1 MVRWQV
7 LGPIS
12 PETAASLVA
21 QVGLSGRPSEPTP
34 GDAHPWRTL
43 FATGTDGRLRVP
55 DGSGADATA
64 VCLGST
70 DFTLSEPA
78 AVQLLA
84 SSNGTLRIW
93 ADGNLV
99 LHRTVPGTFQPDSD
113 RIEAELGKGPHRLV
127 VEVNSASRPP
137 EFQLRFRRKG
147 STADQE
153 RLVQTVLTRAG
164 DPERG
169 RKVFEDVEKSQCLKC
184 HRMGDR
190 GEKIGPELSR
200 IGGRFARI
208 TIIESI
214 LEPSRSI
221 APSYE
226 SVTVALADGRV
237 LSGVRGEETER
248 VVMLGDQEGR
258 RHAIPKAD
266 IETMTRQPVST
277 MPDGL
282 AKRLTAEEFAD
293 LIAYLAAQK

>member
-1 MVRWQV
+1 
-7 LGPIS
+7 
-12 PETAASLVA
+12 
-21 QVGLSGRPSEPTP
+21 
-34 GDAHPWRTL
+34 
-43 FATGTDGRLRVP
+43 
-55 DGSGADATA
+55 

-78 AVQLLA
+78 SVQLLA

-99 LHRTVPGTFQPDSD
+99 LLRTVPETFQPDSD
-113 RIEAELGKGPHRLV
+113 RIEAELAKGPHRLV
-127 VEVNSASRPP
+127 VEVNAAPRPP

-147 STADQE
+147 PTADQE
-153 RLVQTVLTRAG
+153 RLVQTVLARAG
-164 DPERG
+164 DPGRG

-190 GEKIGPELSR
+190 GETIGPELSG

-248 VVMLGDQEGR
+248 VLMLGDPEGR

-266 IETMTRQPVST
+266 IETMARQPVST

-282 AKRLTAEEFAD
+282 EKRLTAEEFAD